1 MASDSYLTGFV
12 QLSMEAAFPPA
23 PVPVEPFGGRVVVQV
38 MRLSGKTAGGIQLVS
53 DTRDTVK
60 WNLQVAKLV
69 AVGPLAFK
77 NRETAQPWPEGVW
90 AKVGDFVRI
99 PRWDG
104 DRVEVKVKDSDEPII
119 FITMNDSQLLGRVLG
134 DPREQLIYE
143 L

>member
-23 PVPVEPFGGRVVVQV
+23 PVPVEPFGGRVVVQT